1 METRTREPVIEESER
16 DHNESP
22 TQVFDIERREKE
34 DRMNRAVRLI
44 STAGIAASLLVVAM
58 IVLLPGLARAQAE
71 DEGQGVYTANCSSCH
86 QPDGLGIP
94 GSFPPLSGNPHVQ
107 DSAHVRTVVTEGLS
121 GPIEVNG
128 ATYDGVMPPFSS
140 LSDAEIDAVTAYIQ
154 ADVFE
159 AAGGGETLEPGDA
172 STGEAIFLG
181 ANRLEN
187 AGPACVGCHTAAN
200 HQSLSGYTL
209 GPDLTD
215 LAVRYGGADA
225 VAAALSNPPSATM
238 QPLFAGAPIAD
249 QERADLAAYFES
261 ISDAEIS
268 RSPVDLMLFGGVI
281 GVLAFFALMLL
292 AKRSRKPGF
301 AKQLRSQR

>member
-1 METRTREPVIEESER
+1 L
-16 DHNESP
+16 
-22 TQVFDIERREKE
+22 DIEPREKE
-34 DRMNRAVRLI
+34 DRMNRAVRLF
-44 STAGIAASLLVVAM
+44 STAGIALSLLVVAM

-71 DEGQGVYTANCSSCH
+71 GDGQEVYTTNCSACH

-94 GSFPPLSGNPHVQ
+94 GSFPPLSGNPNVQ
-107 DSAHVRTVVTEGLS
+107 DTEYVRSVVTGGLS
-121 GPIEVNG
+121 GPIEVLG
-128 ATYDGVMPPFSS
+128 ETYDGVMPPFAS
-140 LSDAEIDAVTAYIQ
+140 LSDAEIDSVIAFIQ

-159 AAGGGETLEPGDA
+159 TGDGGEALEPGDA
-172 STGEAIFLG
+172 GTGEAVFLG

-215 LAVRYGGADA
+215 LAIRYGGEEA

-238 QPLFAGAPIAD
+238 QPLFDGAPIAD

-268 RSPVDLMLFGGVI
+268 RSPVDLMLVGGII
-281 GVLAFFALMLL
+281 GAIVFFSLMLL
-292 AKRSRKPGF
+292 APRSRKPGF

>member
-1 METRTREPVIEESER
+1 
-16 DHNESP
+16 
-22 TQVFDIERREKE
+22 
-34 DRMNRAVRLI
+34 MNRAMRLF
-44 STAGIAASLLVVAM
+44 STVGIALSLLVVAM

-71 DEGQGVYTANCSSCH
+71 DQGQAVYTANCSSCH
-86 QPDGLGIP
+86 QSDGLGIP
-94 GSFPPLSGNPHVQ
+94 GSFPPLSGNPNVQ
-107 DSAHVRTVVTEGLS
+107 DAAYVKTVVTGGLS
-121 GPIEVNG
+121 GPIEVLG
-128 ATYDGVMPPFSS
+128 ATYDGVMPPFAS

-154 ADVFE
+154 ADAFE
-159 AAGGGETLEPGDA
+159 AGGGGETLEPGDV
-172 STGEAIFLG
+172 SIGEAIFLG

-200 HQSLSGYTL
+200 HQGMSGYTL

-215 LAVRYGGADA
+215 LAVRYGGEEA

-238 QPLFAGAPIAD
+238 QPLFGGAPIAD

-268 RSPVDLMLFGGVI
+268 RSPVDILLVTGVI
-281 GVLAFFALMLL
+281 GTIIFFALMLL
-292 AKRSRKPGF
+292 ATRSRKPGF

>member
-1 METRTREPVIEESER
+1 L
-16 DHNESP
+16 
-22 TQVFDIERREKE
+22 DIERREKE
-34 DRMNRAVRLI
+34 DRMNRAVRLF
-44 STAGIAASLLVVAM
+44 STAGIALSLLVVAM

-71 DEGQGVYTANCSSCH
+71 GDGQEVYTTNCSACH

-94 GSFPPLSGNPHVQ
+94 GSFPPLSGNPNVQ
-107 DSAHVRTVVTEGLS
+107 DTEYVRSVVTGGLS
-121 GPIEVNG
+121 GPIEVLG
-128 ATYDGVMPPFSS
+128 ETYDGVMPPFAS
-140 LSDAEIDAVTAYIQ
+140 LSDAEIDSVIAFIQ
-154 ADVFE
+154 ADAFG
-159 AAGGGETLEPGDA
+159 AGDGGESLEPGDA
-172 STGEAIFLG
+172 GTGEAVFLG

-215 LAVRYGGADA
+215 LAIRYGGEEA

-238 QPLFAGAPIAD
+238 QPLFDGAPIAD

-268 RSPVDLMLFGGVI
+268 RSPVDLMLVGGII
-281 GVLAFFALMLL
+281 GGIVFFSLMLL